1 MVALPLAF
9 ISKDKYKKMKI
20 ILNGSYVVLSIDA
33 VDLLDEFLNSS
44 TVKITIMIMAM
55 VVIVMMFYK
64 DGGSD

>member
-20 ILNGSYVVLSIDA
+20 ILNGSCVVLSIDA
-33 VDLLDEFLNSS
+33 FDLLDDFLNSS

>member
-1 MVALPLAF
+1 
-9 ISKDKYKKMKI
+9 MKI
-20 ILNGSYVVLSIDA
+20 ILNVSYVVLSIDV

-44 TVKITIMIMAM
+44 TVKITIMIMDM

>member
-9 ISKDKYKKMKI
+9 ISKDKHKKMKI

-33 VDLLDEFLNSS
+33 VNLLDEFLNSS
-44 TVKITIMIMAM
+44 TVKITIMIMDM

>member
-1 MVALPLAF
+1 
-9 ISKDKYKKMKI
+9 MKI
-20 ILNGSYVVLSIDA
+20 ILNVSYVVLSIDV